1 MLEYGFMQRALLAG
15 LLLALAGGYLG
26 VFVVQRRMAF
36 LTDGL
41 AHSAFGGVALGLLLG
56 WPPLLLALPGTFA
69 VSLGIVALGRRTR
82 LSNDTAIG
90 VFFAT
95 SVALGIVLLS
105 RKQGSTGDAMAYL
118 FGSIVLIGPQEL
130 LLAAILFMATL
141 ALVPQWGRWALEGC
155 DPELARTDGL
165 RPERSEYVLAG
176 ALALVVVASVKL
188 VGAVL
193 AMAFLIVPAAT
204 ARLWSRTLLGQT
216 LGSVLLAVAAVVL
229 GLWGSYRFDL
239 PSGPAIVLAQAALF
253 FVATIRPRSRGFRR
267 HGDPLG
273 AIGAVDGTDG

>member
-1 MLEYGFMQRALLAG
+1 MLEFAFMQRAVVAG
-15 LLLALAGGYLG
+15 VLLALAGGYLG
-26 VFVVQRRMAF
+26 VFIVQRRMAF

-56 WPPLLLALPGTFA
+56 WPPLLLALPATFA
-69 VSLGIVALGRRTR
+69 VSIGIVALGRRTR

-118 FGSIVLIGPQEL
+118 FGSIVLIGRQEL
-130 LLAAILFMATL
+130 LLAACILLATA

-165 RPERSEYVLAG
+165 RPERTEYLLAG
-176 ALALVVVASVKL
+176 ALSLVIVASVKL

-216 LGSVLLAVAAVVL
+216 IGAITLAVAAVVL
-229 GLWGSYRFDL
+229 GLWGSYQFDL
-239 PSGPAIVLAQAALF
+239 PSGPAIVLAQAAMF
-253 FVATIRPRSRGFRR
+253 FLAAIRPGSGRFRGN
-267 HGDPLG
+267 G
-273 AIGAVDGTDG
+273 GAVRTAPTADSSDG

>member
-15 LLLALAGGYLG
+15 TLLALAGGYLG

-41 AHSAFGGVALGLLLG
+41 AHSAFGGVALGLLLD
-56 WPPLLLALPGTFA
+56 WPPLLLALPATLA
-69 VSLGIVALGRRTR
+69 VSMGIVALGRRTR

-130 LLAAILFMATL
+130 LLAATLFLTTL
-141 ALVPQWGRWALEGC
+141 ALVPQWGHWALEGC

-165 RPERSEYVLAG
+165 RPERSEYVLAF

-216 LGSVLLAVAAVVL
+216 VGSVLLAVSAVFL
-229 GLWGSYRFDL
+229 GLWSSYRFDL
-239 PSGPAIVLAQAALF
+239 PSGPAIVLAQASLFAL
-253 FVATIRPRSRGFRR
+253 AALRPRSARFGR
-267 HGDPLG
+267 HDG
-273 AIGAVDGTDG
+273 AIRSIGATDATDG